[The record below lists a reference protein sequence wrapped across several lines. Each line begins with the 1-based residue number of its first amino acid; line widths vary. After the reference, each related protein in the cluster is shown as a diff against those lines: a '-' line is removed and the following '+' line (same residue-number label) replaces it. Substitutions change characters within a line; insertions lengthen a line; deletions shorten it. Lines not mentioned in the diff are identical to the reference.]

1 MWAFG
6 HTHFDCQFYEQDV
19 MSGKNMLV
27 LANQKGYA
35 SPGGRTGK
43 IEAVVVESGVDEWKV
58 IMGAKESKI
67 QESRANRRTPEDAV
81 SERAAKGHGD
91 GSPGDVS
98 GRRGQSA
105 PIELADVRASAWRSA
120 GVKIR
125 KMLRPV

>member
-67 QESRANRRTPEDAV
+67 QESRANRRTPEDA
-81 SERAAKGHGD
+81 G
-91 GSPGDVS
+91 
-98 GRRGQSA
+98 GRRFGESCKRSWGRESRRCIGTA
-105 PIELADVRASAWRSA
+105 WAVGSYRAC
-120 GVKIR
+120 
-125 KMLRPV
+125 